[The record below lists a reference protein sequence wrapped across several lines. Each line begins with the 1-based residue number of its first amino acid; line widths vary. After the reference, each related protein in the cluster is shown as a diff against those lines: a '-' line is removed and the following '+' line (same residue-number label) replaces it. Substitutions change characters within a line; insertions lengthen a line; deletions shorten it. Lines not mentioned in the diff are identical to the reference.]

1 MNETTNEFRKGLK
14 LYKAIA
20 DFQQECPVIHK
31 GTTGHNYTYA
41 DLPAIFKVIMPL
53 LKKHKLGF
61 IQPLQDDRLQTIV
74 FHIETGETIT
84 SEVTIPQIVL
94 RGMNEYQ
101 SLGSGITYY
110 RRYALASFF
119 GLVTDKDTDAAGEKE
134 YDLPAY
140 LKKHKNITDLTL
152 AIDFCENVQELAKLH
167 IKAEDVAVKIS
178 VMENFTKTLRAKSEE
193 HIIDFLDKC
202 PKGKYDHLGAS
213 LSLKDT
219 QTYDYAAYSPRWAE
233 LQAQIEVLKAEQ
245 KDIEENG
252 KKFERGQIP
261 LKSYKQSFVITLNK

>member
-53 LKKHKLGF
+53 LRKHKLGF
-61 IQPLQDDRLQTIV
+61 IQPLQDDKLQTIV
-74 FHIETGETIT
+74 FHTETSETIT

-134 YDLPAY
+134 YSLPAFV
-140 LKKHKNITDLTL
+140 KKHKSVVDLTL
-152 AIDFCENVQELAKLH
+152 AIDSCETVAELAKLH
-167 IKAEDVAVKIS
+167 
-178 VMENFTKTLRAKSEE
+178 
-193 HIIDFLDKC
+193 
-202 PKGKYDHLGAS
+202 G
-213 LSLKDT
+213 
-219 QTYDYAAYSPRWAE
+219 
-233 LQAQIEVLKAEQ
+233 
-245 KDIEENG
+245 
-252 KKFERGQIP
+252 
-261 LKSYKQSFVITLNK
+261 LNKDLINPAISALFTTKKNHL